1 MRPNALMAVIV
12 CLAIDAFADERLDK
26 LSPEHH
32 KWLEQEVD
40 YIITEDE
47 RDLFLSLE
55 TVEERANFIDA
66 FWLHRDP
73 NPAALENEFKEEHY
87 RRLDYVNRSLGRETG
102 RPAWKTD
109 RGRIYIILGEPQ
121 RIDRFE
127 AQNEVVQSEIW
138 FYQADPQK
146 GLPSPMYL
154 LFFRKKNIGE
164 FRLYHPVMDGPNALM
179 TGYQYTPAADTR
191 GTLQVLSRLSPELAH
206 AALSVD
212 AGESGDYLTGKPSL
226 FSDTLFARIEESPKR
241 AIRSDYADAYL
252 RYGNRVSTD
261 YSFRFVPSQHVFAV
275 FFGPQATPFVHF
287 SVELEAKDFTLE
299 TADDRT
305 MYYTTLDV
313 STEVR
318 DREGTVVALNDQ
330 VVYLEFSPSQ
340 LEQVAALPFAYQDA
354 FPLLPGEYQV
364 SVVLRNRV
372 VKQYTV
378 AEQEVRVEPMLPDKL
393 SQVVLG
399 YLHERL
405 LVKENPD
412 YLRAFQ
418 IDDTRIY
425 PAAQGVFPVGAVI
438 HLFTQVHETD
448 PEFALRFAFLD
459 GEEVLQ
465 ERETKVGDYFGGTVV
480 EEFSLI
486 GMVGGRYVLRVQL
499 IAPSGSVVAERAA
512 DVVVSPR
519 TSILRPGFI
528 YRRGFKVK
536 EPGLLALTRGEQLWK
551 ATRFDEAM
559 AEFTTAVAAQN
570 PQLPMARW
578 KLAGAFIALGQP
590 DRALE
595 LLEPMED
602 KFPDQYEVIGGI
614 GYVYYLKEEYTP
626 AVEYLERAMTLR
638 SPDASVLNAVGDSYE
653 QLENLEKAK
662 EAYRRSLELDP
673 KQDGV
678 KKKLAAID
686 SPDKQR

>member
-1 MRPNALMAVIV
+1 
-12 CLAIDAFADERLDK
+12 
-26 LSPEHH
+26 
-32 KWLEQEVD
+32 
-40 YIITEDE
+40 
-47 RDLFLSLE
+47 
-55 TVEERANFIDA
+55 
-66 FWLHRDP
+66 
-73 NPAALENEFKEEHY
+73 
-87 RRLDYVNRSLGRETG
+87 
-102 RPAWKTD
+102 
-109 RGRIYIILGEPQ
+109 
-121 RIDRFE
+121 
-127 AQNEVVQSEIW
+127 
-138 FYQADPQK
+138 
-146 GLPSPMYL
+146 
-154 LFFRKKNIGE
+154 
-164 FRLYHPVMDGPNALM
+164 MDGPNALM

-405 LVKENPD
+405 LSRRTRTTSEPFRSTIRGSI
-412 YLRAFQ
+412 LR
-418 IDDTRIY
+418 RRSV
-425 PAAQGVFPVGAVI
+425 PRGAVI
-438 HLFTQVHETD
+438 HLFTQVHKTI
-448 PEFALRFAFLD
+448 R
-459 GEEVLQ
+459 
-465 ERETKVGDYFGGTVV
+465 
-480 EEFSLI
+480 I
-486 GMVGGRYVLRVQL
+486 
-499 IAPSGSVVAERAA
+499 
-512 DVVVSPR
+512 R
-519 TSILRPGFI
+519 TSFRVSGWGGSPS
-528 YRRGFKVK
+528 R
-536 EPGLLALTRGEQLWK
+536 
-551 ATRFDEAM
+551 
-559 AEFTTAVAAQN
+559 
-570 PQLPMARW
+570 
-578 KLAGAFIALGQP
+578 AGNEG
-590 DRALE
+590 R
-595 LLEPMED
+595 
-602 KFPDQYEVIGGI
+602 
-614 GYVYYLKEEYTP
+614 
-626 AVEYLERAMTLR
+626 
-638 SPDASVLNAVGDSYE
+638 
-653 QLENLEKAK
+653 
-662 EAYRRSLELDP
+662 
-673 KQDGV
+673 
-678 KKKLAAID
+678 
-686 SPDKQR
+686 